1 MFAPTITPG
10 FAEVNQPRIPPNQ
23 AFCAMMQWIRGR
35 AGSIIVKVLFGL
47 LIISFGFWGI
57 YTRSDYYSGHSPDTV
72 IAAVGD
78 RNIRAEDLQRALE
91 PALERLR
98 AQFGTSIDPRQVKQL
113 GILDTLLGQL
123 IDRSL
128 IDQEAARLG
137 LEVSDEGIRSAIY
150 ANPAFRGPDGKF
162 DRQLFAQVLAM
173 NRLSEDQ
180 LVARLRHDIPRSDL
194 VQAITAGISM
204 PRPVVDT
211 LYRYRNEKRLADI
224 VAFPAASVTNIG
236 EPSETDLGK
245 FYDSHPDLFR
255 APEYRGFT
263 IASLSPGDLEQP
275 GEIAEDELRKE
286 YEQRKD
292 EYETPDRREI
302 QQILAPSEEK
312 AKEAE
317 TALAAGRD
325 WKDVATTI
333 AGQDP
338 ETIDLGPL
346 SRQEIPHELGDVAF
360 ELALNQPSQP
370 IKSPLGWHIL
380 RVVKIEPATTQSF
393 DQVKPQIAAELK
405 RQKAADRLDKIGNQ
419 ADDALAGGTAL
430 ADVAAK
436 FQLKTASVAA
446 SDEGGRDAEGKAVT
460 LPVAADEV
468 LKAVFATTQGDTSR
482 IMDMKDGSIFAIHV
496 DKITPP
502 QVRPLTEVKGQAVAA
517 WQAEQKR
524 EAATKQAEAL
534 AGAVNP
540 GLPLAKAAG
549 DKRLT
554 LLSAAPLS
562 RSAAPGQTVSPA
574 LVAKLFAAKPG
585 DVVTASDDTGAYT
598 AQLKEIQ
605 SPESVPDTEAAGLS
619 DQLAG
624 EAKIG
629 IAGEFTEALRHRF
642 PVEIQRDALDR
653 MF

>member
-1 MFAPTITPG
+1 
-10 FAEVNQPRIPPNQ
+10 
-23 AFCAMMQWIRGR
+23 MMQWIRGR
-35 AGSIIVKVLFGL
+35 AGSIIVKILFGL
-47 LIISFGFWGI
+47 LIVSFGLWGI

-72 IAAVGD
+72 VAAVGD

-98 AQFGTSIDPRQVKQL
+98 TQFGTSIDPRQVKQL

-128 IDQEAARLG
+128 MDQEAARLG
-137 LEVSDEGIRSAIY
+137 LEISDEAVRGAIY
-150 ANPAFRGPDGKF
+150 ANPAFRGPDGRF

-173 NRLSEDQ
+173 NRLSEEQ

-194 VQAITAGISM
+194 LQAITVGIAM
-204 PRPVVDT
+204 PRPVVEA

-224 VAFPAASVTNIG
+224 VAFPAASVTDIG
-236 EPSETDLGK
+236 QPSDADLSK

-255 APEYRGFT
+255 APEYRGFA

-275 GEIAEDELRKE
+275 GDIAEDELRKE

-292 EYETPDRREI
+292 EFETPDRREI

-317 TALAAGRD
+317 AALAAGKE
-325 WKDVATTI
+325 WKEVATTI
-333 AGQDP
+333 AEQDP

-360 ELALNQPSQP
+360 ELPLNQPSQP
-370 IKSPLGWHIL
+370 IKTPLGWHIL
-380 RVVKIEPATTQSF
+380 RVVKIEPAATQSF
-393 DQVKPQIAAELK
+393 DQAKPQIAAELK
-405 RQKAADRLDKIGNQ
+405 RQKATDRLDKIGNQ
-419 ADDALAGGTAL
+419 ADDALAGGTVL

-436 FQLKTASVAA
+436 FQLKTATLAA
-446 SDEGGRDAEGKAVT
+446 SDEGGRDPEGKAIA
-460 LPVAADEV
+460 LPVGSDEV
-468 LKAVFATTQGDTSR
+468 LKAVYATNQGDTSR
-482 IMDMKDGSIFAIHV
+482 IMDMKDGSIFAVHV

-502 QVRPLTEVKGQAVAA
+502 QVRPLPEVKGQAVAA

-524 EAATKQAEAL
+524 EAATRRAETL
-534 AGAVNP
+534 AAAVNP
-540 GLPLAKAAG
+540 GLPLAKAAS

-554 LLSAAPLS
+554 LLPATPLS

-585 DVVTASDDTGAYT
+585 DVVTASDDTGSYA

-605 SPESVPDTEAAGLS
+605 SPETVSDEAAAGLS
-619 DQLAG
+619 DQLAS

-629 IAGEFTEALRHRF
+629 VAGEFTEALRRRF

>member
-1 MFAPTITPG
+1 
-10 FAEVNQPRIPPNQ
+10 
-23 AFCAMMQWIRGR
+23 MMQWIRGR
-35 AGSIIVKVLFGL
+35 AGSIVVKILFGL

-57 YTRSDYYSGHSPDTV
+57 YTRSDYYQAHSPDTV
-72 IAAVGD
+72 IAAVGAHS
-78 RNIRAEDLQRALE
+78 IRAEDLQQALE

-98 AQFGTSIDPRQVKQL
+98 AQFGTAIDPRQVKQL

-128 IDQEAARLG
+128 IDQEAAKLG
-137 LEVSDEGIRSAIY
+137 LDVSDEAIRNTIY
-150 ANPAFRGPDGKF
+150 ANPVFRGPDGKF
-162 DRQLFAQVLAM
+162 DRQLFTQVLSM

-194 VQAITAGISM
+194 LQAITTGISM
-204 PRPVVDT
+204 PRPVVDA

-224 VAFPAASVTNIG
+224 VAFPAASVTDIG
-236 EPSETDLGK
+236 EPSQTDLNK
-245 FYDSHPDLFR
+245 FYEAHPDLFR

-263 IASLSPGDLEQP
+263 VASLSPADLEQP
-275 GEIAEDELRKE
+275 GEIAEDELKKE

-292 EYETPDRREI
+292 EFETPDRREI
-302 QQILAPSEEK
+302 QQILSPSEEK

-317 TALAAGRD
+317 AALAAGKD
-325 WKDVATTI
+325 WKEVATTI

-338 ETIDLGPL
+338 ETIDLGL
-346 SRQEIPHELGDVAF
+346 LNRQEIPHELGDVAF
-360 ELALNQPSQP
+360 ELPLNQPSQP

-380 RVVKIEPATTQSF
+380 RVVKIEPAATQSF
-393 DQVKPQIAAELK
+393 EQAKPQIATELK
-405 RQKAADRLDKIGNQ
+405 RQNAADRLDKIGNQ

-430 ADVAAK
+430 ADVATK
-436 FQLKTASVAA
+436 FQLKTATIAA
-446 SDEGGRDAEGKAVT
+446 SDEGGRDPQGKAVT
-460 LPVAADEV
+460 LSVAPDEIT
-468 LKAVFATTQGDTSR
+468 KTVFATNQGDTSR
-482 IMDMKDGSIFAIHV
+482 IIDMKDGSIFAVHL
-496 DKITPP
+496 DKITQPV
-502 QVRPLTEVKGQAVAA
+502 VRPLAEVKDQAVAA

-524 EAATKQAEAL
+524 EAATKRADAL
-534 AGAVNP
+534 AGAVTP
-540 GLPLAKAAG
+540 GLALAKAAG
-549 DKRLT
+549 DKGLT
-554 LLSAAPLS
+554 LLPAAPLS

-585 DVVTASDDTGAYT
+585 DVVTANDETGAYT

-605 SPESVPDTEAAGLS
+605 SPETIPDAAAAGLS

-624 EAKIG
+624 EARVG

-653 MF
+653 MY